1 MISDVTERVTC
12 PHCGGLK
19 FSRVDLL
26 TVKGETLWIVR
37 CVRCGYELVISYSL
51 DLKVV

>member
-1 MISDVTERVTC
+1 VISDVAEGVTC

-19 FSRVDLL
+19 FSRVDLVI
-26 TVKGETLWIVR
+26 VKGETLWVIR
-37 CVRCGYELVISYSL
+37 CLRCGYELVVSYSL